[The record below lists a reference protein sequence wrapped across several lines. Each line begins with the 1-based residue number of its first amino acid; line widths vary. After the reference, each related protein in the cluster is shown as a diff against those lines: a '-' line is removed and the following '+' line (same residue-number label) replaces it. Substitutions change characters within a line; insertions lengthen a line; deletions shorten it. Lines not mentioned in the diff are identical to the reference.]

1 MPELET
7 LFVRIEADLS
17 DFKRGLR
24 EAGRETRAF
33 AKEANRAFAEVGT
46 ALDLSP
52 FRRELAE
59 TERAAKQAADRI
71 SQRVTWCSKG
81 ARGAR
86 RIVPFGNAGQKNNS
100 TKIRPNMT
108 TARTNKPMSSF
119 GMTRPQ

>member
-33 AKEANRAFAEVGT
+33 ASDANRAFADVGT

-52 FRRELAE
+52 FRRDLAE
-59 TERAAKQAADRI
+59 TERAAIQVAKRMQRRLADFTRAFLR
-71 SQRVTWCSKG
+71 RVET
-81 ARGAR
+81 
-86 RIVPFGNAGQKNNS
+86 
-100 TKIRPNMT
+100 
-108 TARTNKPMSSF
+108 
-119 GMTRPQ
+119 